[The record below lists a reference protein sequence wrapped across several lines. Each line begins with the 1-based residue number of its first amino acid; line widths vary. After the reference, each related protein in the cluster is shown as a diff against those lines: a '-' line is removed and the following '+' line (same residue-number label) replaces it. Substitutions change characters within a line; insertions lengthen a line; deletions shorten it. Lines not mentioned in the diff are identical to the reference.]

1 MLWRFYGAVM
11 AGRGL
16 TEKQRIWLKHVDD
29 CAASGVSMR
38 VYADRH
44 GLDVQRFYVWKSQL
58 KRLGVLAH
66 DLSRQTDSDPTP
78 QPVLS
83 PLIRAKIVSRPSVED
98 QRQST
103 MCPARVTLAN
113 GITIEVPPG
122 VAPEALGRLIVAA
135 CALAPLSDGETSP

>member
-1 MLWRFYGAVM
+1 M

-38 VYADRH
+38 AYADRH

-58 KRLGVLAH
+58 KQLGVLAH
-66 DLSRQTDSDPTP
+66 DLASQNDIDQPP
-78 QPVLS
+78 QPALS
-83 PLIRAKIVSRPSVED
+83 PLIRAQVVSRPSVED

-103 MCPARVTLAN
+103 MCGALVTLAN

-122 VAPEALGRLIVAA
+122 VPPEALGRLIASA
-135 CALAPLSDGETSP
+135 CALAPLSDGKTSP

>member
-1 MLWRFYGAVM
+1 M

-16 TEKQRIWLKHVDD
+16 TEKQRVWLKHVDD

-38 VYADRH
+38 AYADRH

-58 KRLGVLAH
+58 KQLGVLAH
-66 DLSRQTDSDPTP
+66 DQAMPNDIDQTLQPT
-78 QPVLS
+78 VS
-83 PLIRAKIVSRPSVED
+83 PLIRAKIVSRPSVKD

-122 VAPEALGRLIVAA
+122 VAREALGRLIVAA
-135 CALAPLSDGETSP
+135 CAVAPLSEIETSS

>member
-1 MLWRFYGAVM
+1 M

-38 VYADRH
+38 AYADRH
-44 GLDVQRFYVWKSQL
+44 GLNVQRFYVWKSQL
-58 KRLGVLAH
+58 KQLGVLAH
-66 DLSRQTDSDPTP
+66 DQAMPNDIDQTLQPT
-78 QPVLS
+78 VS
-83 PLIRAKIVSRPSVED
+83 PLIRAKIVSRPSVKD

-122 VAPEALGRLIVAA
+122 VAPEALGRLIASA

>member
-1 MLWRFYGAVM
+1 M

-16 TEKQRIWLKHVDD
+16 TEKQRIWLRHIED
-29 CAASGVSMR
+29 CATAGLSMR
-38 VYADRH
+38 EYADRH
-44 GLDVQRFYVWKSQL
+44 ELDVQRFYVWKSQL
-58 KRLGVLAH
+58 KQLGVLAH
-66 DLSRQTDSDPTP
+66 DLSRQNDIDQSPSAT
-78 QPVLS
+78 LS

-135 CALAPLSDGETSP
+135 CASAPLSDGETSP

>member
-1 MLWRFYGAVM
+1 M

-16 TEKQRIWLKHVDD
+16 TDKQRIWLRHIED
-29 CAASGVSMR
+29 CATAGLSMR
-38 VYADRH
+38 EYADRH
-44 GLDVQRFYVWKSQL
+44 ELDVQRFYVWKSQL

-98 QRQST
+98 QRQLP
-103 MCPARVTLAN
+103 MCSARVTLAN
-113 GITIEVPPG
+113 GITIDVPPG

-135 CALAPLSDGETSP
+135 CALAPLSDNETSP

>member
-1 MLWRFYGAVM
+1 M

-16 TEKQRIWLKHVDD
+16 TEKQRVWLKHVDD
-29 CAASGVSMR
+29 CAAAGVSMR
-38 VYADRH
+38 AYADRH

-58 KRLGVLAH
+58 KQLGVLAH
-66 DLSRQTDSDPTP
+66 DQAMPNDIDQTLQPT
-78 QPVLS
+78 VS

-135 CALAPLSDGETSP
+135 CAVAPLSEIETSS

>member
-1 MLWRFYGAVM
+1 M

-16 TEKQRIWLKHVDD
+16 TEKQRVWLKHVDD
-29 CAASGVSMR
+29 CAVSGVSMR
-38 VYADRH
+38 AYADLH

-58 KRLGVLAH
+58 KQLGVLAH
-66 DLSRQTDSDPTP
+66 DLSRQNDIDQSPSAT
-78 QPVLS
+78 LS

-135 CALAPLSDGETSP
+135 CAVAPLSENETSS

>member
-1 MLWRFYGAVM
+1 MVM
-11 AGRGL
+11 AGREL
-16 TEKQRIWLKHVDD
+16 TYKQRTWLVHVED

-38 VYADRH
+38 AYADRH

-58 KRLGVLAH
+58 KQLGVLAN
-66 DLSRQTDSDPTP
+66 DLAMPNAIDEPP
-78 QPVLS
+78 PPALS

-103 MCPARVTLAN
+103 LWAARVTLAN
-113 GITIEVPPG
+113 GIAIDVPPG
-122 VAPEALGRLIVAA
+122 VAPEALGRLIASA

>member
-1 MLWRFYGAVM
+1 M

-16 TEKQRIWLKHVDD
+16 TEKQRVWLKHVDD

-38 VYADRH
+38 AYADRH

-58 KRLGVLAH
+58 KQLGVLAH
-66 DLSRQTDSDPTP
+66 DQAMPNDIDQTLQPT
-78 QPVLS
+78 VS
-83 PLIRAKIVSRPSVED
+83 PLIRAKIVSRPSVKD

-135 CALAPLSDGETSP
+135 CAVAPLSEIETSS

>member
-1 MLWRFYGAVM
+1 M

-38 VYADRH
+38 AYADRH

-58 KRLGVLAH
+58 KQLGVLAH
-66 DLSRQTDSDPTP
+66 DRAKPNDIDQLP
-78 QPVLS
+78 QPALS
-83 PLIRAKIVSRPSVED
+83 PLIRAQVVSRPSVED

-103 MCPARVTLAN
+103 MCAARVTLAN
-113 GITIEVPPG
+113 GITIEIPPG